1 LKVEQENLTTRKNF
15 PEKEYPHSEL
25 TQSIIA
31 AAIEVHKE
39 LGPGFLESIYEKA
52 LIIALQQLG
61 HDVKSQVTVNV
72 LFRGELVGQHRMDLL
87 VDDSVVVELK
97 SVQALAGIH
106 VAQLRSTLKAADKSV
121 GLLINFN
128 QTILTHGVK
137 RVIN

>member
-1 LKVEQENLTTRKNF
+1 LKVKLDNSTS
-15 PEKEYPHSEL
+15 EKAFSGEKYPHSSL

-52 LIIALQQLG
+52 LSLALQQLG
-61 HDVKSQVTVNV
+61 HDVKSQVTENV
-72 LFRGELVGQHRMDLL
+72 LFRGELIGQHRMDLL
-87 VDDSVVVELK
+87 VDNAVVVELK
-97 SVQALAGIH
+97 SVQALASVH
-106 VAQLRSTLKAADKSV
+106 AAQLRSTLKAANKAI

-128 QTILTHGVK
+128 QTILTQGVK